1 MNESTKTREIT
12 VALAGAPNVGKS
24 TIFNLLTGL
33 SQHVGNWPGKTVEH
47 KTGVFRQG
55 ELTMN
60 IIDLPGTYSL
70 TANSIE
76 EQIARDYL
84 VHENPDVVVAVLN
97 AASLERNLYLVA
109 ELIELAPRLVIAL
122 NMLDVAQQQG
132 IKIDSEALSRT
143 LNIPVVPVVAR
154 ANRGLRELVTQVEQE
169 CGTAAALR
177 TVKHI
182 EYGSEITDVID
193 HVDRLLEDG
202 ITGPYPKHWTAMKLL
217 EGDEQINKLIKAR
230 MPAERW
236 PALDSYL
243 RDHESAAVTIATLRY
258 EWVERMMAVAQQKR
272 RVGQVSLTEKIDRA
286 ATHPILGIFL
296 LIAILGAMYWLVF
309 SIGVPL
315 QEFLDINLVVRTRDF
330 IYTLSYMPQ
339 WLQGFLADGVL
350 SGAGTVL
357 TFIPILFFFFAA
369 WAFLEDTGYT
379 SRAAFVTDRFMH
391 ALGLHGKSCLPLVL
405 GFGCNVPAIF
415 GTRIIDSPR
424 ARLLTILLTP
434 LVPCTGRMAVIAI
447 IAAAFFGSAAV
458 LISIGMIILSLF
470 ILAVVGL
477 ILNRFVIRGKSSAL
491 IMELPLYHA
500 PDLKLIGMIT
510 WQNILAF
517 IKRAGTV
524 ILAVSILVWLLSVIP
539 NGNINDS
546 LLADMGKWLEPL
558 GRLMGLNWQMM
569 VALLSSFVAK
579 ENTIATLGV
588 ILSGGGGD
596 LTQQLKAILT
606 PAAAVAFLVVQVL
619 FIPCVATI
627 AAIRQETGG
636 WKWPALILVFQTI
649 LAFAVAIP
657 VYQVLR
663 LFPGLFF
670 SFCTVLPS

>member
-1 MNESTKTREIT
+1 MIESAKAKEIT

-33 SQHVGNWPGKTVEH
+33 SQHVGNWPGKTVEQ

-55 ELTMN
+55 DLTMS

-70 TANSIE
+70 TANSVE

-122 NMLDVAQQQG
+122 NMIDVAEQQG
-132 IKIDSEALSRT
+132 MKIDPEALSRT
-143 LNIPVVPVVAR
+143 LNIPVVPIVAR
-154 ANRGLRELVTQVEQE
+154 ANRGLRELIIQVEQE
-169 CGTAAALR
+169 CGTAAGLPD
-177 TVKHI
+177 VKHI
-182 EYGSEITDVID
+182 EYGSEITNVID
-193 HVDRLLEDG
+193 HVDSLLDDG
-202 ITGPYPKHWTAMKLL
+202 ITTPYPKHWTAMKLL
-217 EGDEQINKLIKAR
+217 EGDEQINKLVRAR
-230 MPAERW
+230 IPAERW

-243 RDHESAAVTIATLRY
+243 REHESAAVTIATLRF
-258 EWVERMMAVAQQKR
+258 EWVARMMAVAQQKR
-272 RVGQVSLTEKIDRA
+272 RVGQVSLTERIDRA
-286 ATHPILGIFL
+286 ATHPVSGLVI
-296 LIAILGAMYWLVF
+296 LIAVLGVMYLLVF
-309 SIGVPL
+309 SIGVPI
-315 QEFLDINLVVRTRDF
+315 QEFLNINLIERTRDF
-330 IYTLSYMPQ
+330 IYSLSYMPQ
-339 WLQGFLADGVL
+339 WLQGLLADGVL

-357 TFIPILFFFFAA
+357 TFIPILFLFFAA

-379 SRAAFVTDRFMH
+379 ARAAFVTDRFMH

-405 GFGCNVPAIF
+405 GFGCNVPAIL

-458 LISIGMIILSLF
+458 LVSIGMIILSLL
-470 ILAVVGL
+470 IMALVGL
-477 ILNRFVIRGKSSAL
+477 ILNKFVIRGKSSAL
-491 IMELPLYHA
+491 IMELPLYHV
-500 PDLKLIGMIT
+500 PDLKLIGMVT

-524 ILAVSILVWLLSVIP
+524 ILAVSIVVWLLSVIP
-539 NGNINDS
+539 GGNVNDS
-546 LLADMGKWLEPL
+546 VLADIGRFLEPV

-588 ILSGGGGD
+588 ILSGSSGD
-596 LTQQLKAILT
+596 FTQQLKAILT

-636 WKWPALILVFQTI
+636 WKWPALILVFQTV
-649 LAFAVAIP
+649 LSFAIAIA

-663 LFPGLFF
+663 LFPGM
-670 SFCTVLPS
+670 